1 MNLTPKNWHSFQHY
15 NKRNPPWIKLHRSL
29 LDDYDFMQLP
39 VASRALAPM
48 LWLIA
53 SESKDGV
60 ISLPVPALAFRLRC
74 SADDLQIAL
83 EPLISKGFF
92 VDASA
97 ALARGLRCA
106 TPETETE
113 TETEE
118 KNPAM
123 ECEINGG
130 TSTKEASDDAALIY
144 FAPLKH
150 SRCAGLAERAVL

>member
-1 MNLTPKNWHSFQHY
+1 MNLIPKNWHSFQHY

-53 SESKDGV
+53 SEAKDGV
-60 ISLPVPALAFRLRC
+60 IRLNTQALAFRLRYPI
-74 SADDLQIAL
+74 SDLEEGL
-83 EPLISKGFF
+83 KPLIEKGFF

-97 ALARGLRCA
+97 MLAGCLPDA

-113 TETEE
+113 TETERENPTQE
-118 KNPAM
+118 KNDWVRSTPLRPATLA
-123 ECEINGG
+123 GG
-130 TSTKEASDDAALIY
+130 
-144 FAPLKH
+144 
-150 SRCAGLAERAVL
+150 GL

>member
-53 SESKDGV
+53 SEAKDGV
-60 ISLPVPALAFRLRC
+60 IRLNPQALAFRLRY
-74 SADDLQIAL
+74 SINDLEEGL
-83 EPLISKGFF
+83 KPLIEKGFF

-97 ALARGLRCA
+97 MLAGCLPDA

-113 TETEE
+113 TESERE
-118 KNPAM
+118 NPNQGKNDWLRSTPLRPATLV
-123 ECEINGG
+123 GG
-130 TSTKEASDDAALIY
+130 
-144 FAPLKH
+144 
-150 SRCAGLAERAVL
+150 GL